1 MSVAGGV
8 AGGILGQMVI
18 PIPVVGAVVGSLVG
32 GIVGAVA
39 GQGEGIL
46 IGELVEVI
54 DNKIKEKKM
63 NASSDNLL
71 EKKGSKEDL
80 LKETTS
86 TSSKP
91 SLSDTDSVKID
102 IHNAT
107 VTYHVL
113 DKLVFKFDQDLL
125 KPEKWEYLND
135 KRQDDSDNNLPK
147 SDILENANDKINEED
162 YEIYILNDSNEL
174 VNNLDLENC
183 IDSNGAISKR
193 NSLEAF
199 SADKLPSNINVFV
212 KVLENIPE

>member
-8 AGGILGQMVI
+8 AGGIIGQMVT

-54 DNKIKEKKM
+54 DNKIKEKKI
-63 NASSDNLL
+63 NASTENLL
-71 EKKGSKEDL
+71 EKKSSNENL
-80 LKETTS
+80 LQEISS
-86 TSSKP
+86 TSMVN
-91 SLSDTDSVKID
+91 TDSIKIESINTGD
-102 IHNAT
+102 
-107 VTYHVL
+107 TYQVI
-113 DKLVFKFDQDLL
+113 DKLVFKFDKNLL
-125 KPEKWEYLND
+125 KPENWEYL
-135 KRQDDSDNNLPK
+135 KNNIKEMDQNNELPK
-147 SDILENANDKINEED
+147 TDILENANDKINDED
-162 YEIYILNDSNEL
+162 YEIYILNDSNEI

-199 SADKLPSNINVFV
+199 SADKLPSNVNVFF
-212 KVLENIPE
+212 KLLDNIPE